1 MAFSSGHLPAALAG
15 GEALLCCAGESTVRR
30 VQEEAVAFLRSLT
43 PEQRRV
49 ATFGIDSPDRLDWH
63 YIPGEGVEKRQVEG
77 KLWELKPDQHRL
89 IYVMVA
95 GPTLV
100 VVHGCKKQGGKARK
114 VDLDVARKRMSQV
127 LDQER
132 QRKKK

>member
-1 MAFSSGHLPAALAG
+1 VLYTSFVPV
-15 GEALLCCAGESTVRR
+15 TVRFFR
-30 VQEEAVAFLRSLT
+30 TEAGREPAREYLRSL
-43 PEQRRV
+43 EKADRQLCGAMLHAV
-49 ATFGIDSPDRLDWH
+49 QDYGIDAP
-63 YIPGEGVEKRQVEG
+63 GVEKRQLEG

-89 IYVMVA
+89 MYVMVA

-127 LDQER
+127 LDEER

>member
-1 MAFSSGHLPAALAG
+1 VRCRTTGST
-15 GEALLCCAGESTVRR
+15 LLG
-30 VQEEAVAFLRSLT
+30 L
-43 PEQRRV
+43 
-49 ATFGIDSPDRLDWH
+49 
-63 YIPGEGVEKRQVEG
+63 EKRQLEG

-89 IYVMVA
+89 MYVMVA

-127 LDQER
+127 LDEER
-132 QRKKK
+132 QRRKK

>member
-1 MAFSSGHLPAALAG
+1 MEKADRQVCGAMLRA
-15 GEALLCCAGESTVRR
+15 
-30 VQEEAVAFLRSLT
+30 VQDY
-43 PEQRRV
+43 
-49 ATFGIDSPDRLDWH
+49 GIDAP
-63 YIPGEGVEKRQVEG
+63 GVEKRQLEG

-89 IYVMVA
+89 MYVMVA

-127 LDQER
+127 LDEER

>member
-1 MAFSSGHLPAALAG
+1 MCGAMLRA
-15 GEALLCCAGESTVRR
+15 
-30 VQEEAVAFLRSLT
+30 VQDY
-43 PEQRRV
+43 
-49 ATFGIDSPDRLDWH
+49 GIDA
-63 YIPGEGVEKRQVEG
+63 PGLEKRQLEG
-77 KLWELKPDQHRL
+77 KLWELKSDQHRL
-89 IYVMVA
+89 MYVMVA

-127 LDQER
+127 LDEER